1 MRTAK
6 FKFVYLETRRGS
18 KIPALE
24 RTYSGYKGTF
34 VLEDGSIF
42 EGIGFG
48 YTTSTIGEV
57 VFNTGMVGYTET
69 LTDPSYRGQIL
80 CLTYPLVGNYG
91 VPSKDEKDEFGLP
104 KYFES
109 DQIQVKG
116 LLIHNL
122 AALASHWSCI
132 KTLDQWLYEEKIPGI
147 FGVDTRSIT
156 KLLRTNG
163 VMKGAMIV
171 EHGPTISST
180 VKSTSAG
187 QAEIMKIY
195 ENINHHSYGAQ
206 NFMHE
211 VSTKK
216 PIKYSTSGNKS
227 FQTKPI
233 VLLDTGTKYSIIRNI
248 LKMGFNVIRLPWDTP
263 IEEVMH
269 HDPAG
274 IVISNGPGDPEI
286 CGETVRTASELIRM
300 SKPTLGICLGLQI
313 LALAGGAK
321 TYKLK
326 FGHRGQNKPCNDLRN
341 NMTYITSQNHGYG
354 VSPETLEGGEFK
366 IWFSNTD
373 DDTVE
378 GIEHE
383 SKPILAVQFHPEA
396 SPGPNDCIF
405 VFRRFKEIIEGT
417 DNSLSHDISNSLERI
432 ILNQDSQLAVTGEKD
447 YTNKEN
453 DSQSIEQSIDDTL
466 DVSKSEQILKNGNK
480 LNNRRNY
487 DSK

>member
-1 MRTAK
+1 
-6 FKFVYLETRRGS
+6 
-18 KIPALE
+18 
-24 RTYSGYKGTF
+24 
-34 VLEDGSIF
+34 
-42 EGIGFG
+42 
-48 YTTSTIGEV
+48 
-57 VFNTGMVGYTET
+57 
-69 LTDPSYRGQIL
+69 
-80 CLTYPLVGNYG
+80 
-91 VPSKDEKDEFGLP
+91 
-104 KYFES
+104 
-109 DQIQVKG
+109 
-116 LLIHNL
+116 
-122 AALASHWSCI
+122 
-132 KTLDQWLYEEKIPGI
+132 
-147 FGVDTRSIT
+147 
-156 KLLRTNG
+156 
-163 VMKGAMIV
+163 
-171 EHGPTISST
+171 
-180 VKSTSAG
+180 
-187 QAEIMKIY
+187 
-195 ENINHHSYGAQ
+195 
-206 NFMHE
+206 
-211 VSTKK
+211 
-216 PIKYSTSGNKS
+216 
-227 FQTKPI
+227 
-233 VLLDTGTKYSIIRNI
+233 
-248 LKMGFNVIRLPWDTP
+248 MGFNVIRLPWDTP